1 MHIRINKDFKEYKDE
16 LARGFSMQEVISM
29 VIALAVAIGAIYGI
43 WRITGLKPD
52 VCVYIAVPLVIP
64 ILAVGFYKYQ
74 GMSVFELIREMR
86 YTHKTK
92 ILFFEAEEN
101 SEYHQNKFTI
111 TKQCVTRS
119 KKARKRK
126 NVKRRK

>member
-1 MHIRINKDFKEYKDE
+1 MHIKINKDFKEYKE
-16 LARGFSMQEVISM
+16 EFARGFSMQEVISIVLAL
-29 VIALAVAIGAIYGI
+29 VIASGAIYGL

-52 VCVYIAVPLVIP
+52 VCVYIAVPLAIP

-74 GMSVFELIREMR
+74 GMSVFELISEMR

-101 SEYHQNKFTI
+101 SECHQNTFTI
-111 TKQCVTRS
+111 TKQGVTRS

-126 NVKRRK
+126 NAKRRK